1 MSRAAARRARAQRLL
16 GLLERLPYLSSSVPS
31 SEVEMRSI
39 VEEALLY
46 REAVHA
52 SMAAMRADVCPAP
65 HPLHGDG
72 GLRDSLDEKAEEAIT
87 KLAAALDDGR

>member
-1 MSRAAARRARAQRLL
+1 
-16 GLLERLPYLSSSVPS
+16 
-31 SEVEMRSI
+31 
-39 VEEALLY
+39 
-46 REAVHA
+46 
-52 SMAAMRADVCPAP
+52 MAAMRSDVCPAP